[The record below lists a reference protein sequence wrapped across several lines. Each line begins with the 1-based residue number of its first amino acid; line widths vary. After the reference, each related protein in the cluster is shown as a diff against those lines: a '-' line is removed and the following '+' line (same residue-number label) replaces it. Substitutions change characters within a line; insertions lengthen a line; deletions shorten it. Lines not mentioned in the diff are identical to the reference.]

1 MDLLLVRHAIAEPH
15 STAVDDIDRALT
27 ERGRLRFTQ
36 AVRGLTRLD
45 LRVGDVLHS
54 PWLRAVQTAE
64 LLAPIASGELITTP
78 LLADDP
84 RTALLRLASA
94 SAVKGCVAMVGH
106 QPWMSELLAWLA
118 MGTPRAGDNIVFKKG
133 GVAWLRGS
141 LNPGTMELRGLF
153 TPKSLRLLAT
163 RPSPAEPAPASSQT
177 E

>member
-15 STAVDDIDRALT
+15 SAAVDDVDRALT
-27 ERGRLRFTQ
+27 ERGRERFAQ
-36 AVRGLTRLD
+36 AVRGLARLD
-45 LRVGDVLHS
+45 LRIGDVMHS

-64 LLAPIASGELITTP
+64 LLAPLVDGALIATP

-84 RTALLRLASA
+84 RTALLHLASK
-94 SAVKGCVAMVGH
+94 SAANGCVAMVGH

-141 LNPGTMELRGLF
+141 LSPGTMELRALF
-153 TPKSLRLLAT
+153 TPKSLRLLAA
-163 RPSPAEPAPASSQT
+163 RAQSRSEAPSA
-177 E
+177 